1 MAHDVYLTTAEAA
14 DYLRLKERKLYELV
28 AEGAIPCT
36 KVTGKWLFPRVAL
49 DQWLASGLVLP
60 PGVAPAAA
68 PPVIA
73 GSHDLLLEWAARE
86 SGCGLALLNE
96 GSERGLERLAAGEAQ
111 IASIHLHGGATAD
124 RSANAAAVEAI
135 PGLYDAVVI
144 AFARREQGL
153 IFPFVNPLGLQSLP
167 DAVAKGAR
175 FAVRQKGAGAQRL
188 LEVLL
193 SDLGA
198 DVGRLS
204 TAGPPAPTGTELGH
218 VVRSGRADCGI
229 APRAVADIH
238 GLAFIPL
245 MWEAFDL
252 VMHRRTYFEPG
263 PQRLFERM
271 RTAEFQDRAREFG
284 GYAVDGAGAVVLNR

>member
-1 MAHDVYLTTAEAA
+1 MAV
-14 DYLRLKERKLYELV
+14 
-28 AEGAIPCT
+28 
-36 KVTGKWLFPRVAL
+36 PRVAL

-175 FAVRQKGAGAQRL
+175 FAVRQKGPG
-188 LEVLL
+188 
-193 SDLGA
+193 
-198 DVGRLS
+198 
-204 TAGPPAPTGTELGH
+204 
-218 VVRSGRADCGI
+218 RSGSWKCSCPISGRTSAGF
-229 APRAVADIH
+229 PRPD
-238 GLAFIPL
+238 
-245 MWEAFDL
+245 
-252 VMHRRTYFEPG
+252 RRPRPG
-263 PQRLFERM
+263 PNSA
-271 RTAEFQDRAREFG
+271 TS
-284 GYAVDGAGAVVLNR
+284 